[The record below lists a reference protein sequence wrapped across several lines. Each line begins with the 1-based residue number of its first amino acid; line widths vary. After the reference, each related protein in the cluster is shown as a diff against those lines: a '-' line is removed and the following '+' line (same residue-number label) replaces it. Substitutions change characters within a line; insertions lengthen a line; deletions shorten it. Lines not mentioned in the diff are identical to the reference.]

1 MMRIGQMVRY
11 VGSKTFVGDR
21 LVSSTNKHFISVI
34 TEFDSEYKNPE
45 TGKMENW
52 WCLKDDDNSVY
63 AESSLV
69 PINPDNEA
77 WGDFEEMMSD
87 LRTGETA

>member
-1 MMRIGQMVRY
+1 MRIGQMVRY
-11 VGSKTFVGDR
+11 VGSKTFLGDR

-34 TEFDSEYKNPE
+34 SDFDGVHKHPE

-52 WCLKDDDNSVY
+52 WCLKEDEDNIGY